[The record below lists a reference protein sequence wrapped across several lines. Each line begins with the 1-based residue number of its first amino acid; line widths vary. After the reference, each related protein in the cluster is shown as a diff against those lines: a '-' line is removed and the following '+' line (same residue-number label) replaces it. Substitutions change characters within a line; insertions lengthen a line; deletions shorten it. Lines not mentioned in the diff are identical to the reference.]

1 MPVTLHL
8 FGAPTL
14 DLGDGTPPVALP
26 FERRSQ
32 LVALLALKRT
42 WVGRAELASMLWP
55 DQADK
60 LAFTNL
66 RKTLFRL
73 QGAPW
78 AGMVESQG
86 NSLRVATATDVHGFE
101 TALAEHRGADALAL
115 YRDRLLAGFDDDANE
130 AWAGWLRF
138 ERERLHTAWRGAVL
152 DALASDADPAQGL
165 GLAARLLEADP
176 LDEAALHAQLRLLA
190 AGGQVARARQAWQ
203 DFAARLESELGIEPG
218 AELRALRDALDA
230 DAARS
235 RPMPLPDV
243 AHTGAPDDGFV
254 GRAVE
259 LRRLAELFGSGQARL
274 VTIVGPG
281 GIGKTRL
288 AQHAIADLAGRFADG
303 AHFVSLEDA
312 HDADALL
319 ARIAQ
324 AAGSPLRGSAS
335 ALDQVSSA
343 LRERTMLLALDNFEQ
358 LVETG
363 ATVLEPLL
371 AAAPGLALIV
381 TSRMRIGLTLE
392 RLLPLAGLPCPEDE
406 DADRVEAFDAA
417 RVFVAAA
424 HRVAPE
430 LQPQAEA
437 AAIVDICRLLDGLP
451 LALELAAAWTR
462 VLTCAEIAAE
472 LREGTALLRDDSAA
486 RGSRHASIEQVFEQ
500 SWRRLAP
507 VEREALAFLSVFQ
520 GGFSAEAARAVA
532 GTPLPVLGA
541 LIDKSLLHKDGRR
554 LALHPLVQQL
564 AALRLD
570 PAMLVQARRAHAAWF
585 HRLLAQWAPAVAA
598 GERAALQAVDD
609 ELENCRQAWRQAVAD
624 GDVAA
629 VRATGGALHQQLDH
643 RGRYGEGLALMRQA
657 IDAPPLRGDR
667 ALQAWLLA
675 RAAHFEYRLDR
686 YADAHALAGRA
697 LAIGSADAGTR
708 QQAHGVIGT
717 TALRQGRHAEALAC
731 FEEVFEIAEQGGDA
745 ATAAAALDHQALA
758 QKYLGRYDTALTL
771 TLEALARYRALGQ
784 VVGEAICLANL
795 GGLHL
800 VRDEAAAAETY
811 LLEAVALCE
820 REGLAGP
827 LQYALGN
834 LCDIDLRFGRLD
846 AGQAHGEQ
854 LASLARASGQR
865 AVALVATAHLARV
878 ATRRGDLAAARA
890 AVAETAQAA
899 IALAT
904 PIAWGNAMLVLA
916 DLLQAQGEATAAD
929 RVLGFA
935 AEHPAMSPGL
945 RDQFVVERRHAGF
958 ADQCTLGWPGLAL
971 PELLQRAAAEAPLEH
986 APLIALLRS

>member
-1 MPVTLHL
+1 MTVRLHL
-8 FGAPTL
+8 FGTPTI

-32 LVALLALKRT
+32 LIVLLAAQRA
-42 WVGRAELASMLWP
+42 WVGRAELAAMLWP

-73 QGAPW
+73 QGLPW
-78 AGMVESQG
+78 GSVVESQG
-86 NSLRVATATDVHGFE
+86 NSLRVVAATDVGSFE
-101 TALAEHRGADALAL
+101 RAINERRIDDALAL
-115 YRDRLLAGFDDDANE
+115 YSDRLLSGFDDDANE

-138 ERERLHTAWRGAVL
+138 ERERLHTAWRGAAL
-152 DALASDADPAQGL
+152 DALADVADPARGL

-190 AGGQVARARQAWQ
+190 AGGQVARARQAWH
-203 DFAARLESELGIEPG
+203 DFAARLQDELGIEPG
-218 AELRALRDALDA
+218 AELQALRDALDA
-230 DAARS
+230 DAPRS
-235 RPMPLPDV
+235 RPMPLPEP
-243 AHTGAPDDGFV
+243 ARASAADDGFV

-259 LRRLAELFGSGQARL
+259 LRRLAELFGSGAARL

-312 HDADALL
+312 HDADTLL

-324 AAGSPLRGSAS
+324 AAGSPLRGSAT
-335 ALDQVSSA
+335 ALDQVSVA
-343 LRERTMLLALDNFEQ
+343 LRERSMLLALDNFEQ
-358 LVETG
+358 LVDAGT
-363 ATVLEPLL
+363 TVLEPLL

-381 TSRMRIGLTLE
+381 ASRMRLGLALE
-392 RLLPLAGLPCPEDE
+392 QLLPLAGLPCPEDE
-406 DADRVEAFDAA
+406 DTDRVEAFDAA

-424 HRVAPE
+424 HRVAPG
-430 LQPQAEA
+430 LNAQAEA
-437 AAIVDICRLLDGLP
+437 AAIVDICRQLDGLP

-472 LREGTALLRDDSAA
+472 LREGTSLLRDDSATRA
-486 RGSRHASIEQVFEQ
+486 RRHASIEQVFEQ

-507 VEREALAFLSVFQ
+507 VEREALALLSVFQ

-564 AALRLD
+564 AAVRLE
-570 PAMLVQARRAHAAWF
+570 PAMLAQARRAHAAWF
-585 HRLLAQWAPAVAA
+585 HRLLAQLAPAVSA

-609 ELENCRQAWRQAVAD
+609 ELENARQAWRCAVAD
-624 GDVAA
+624 GDAAA
-629 VRATGGALHQQLDH
+629 VRATGGLLHQHLDH

-657 IDAPPLRGDR
+657 IGAPPLRAHT

-675 RAAHFEYRLDR
+675 GAAHFEYRLDR
-686 YADAHALAGRA
+686 YAAAHALAERA
-697 LAIGSADAGTR
+697 LAVESADAGTR

-717 TALRQGRHAEALAC
+717 SALRQGRHAEALAC
-731 FEEVFEIAEQGGDA
+731 FEQVFAIAEEGGDA
-745 ATAAAALDHQALA
+745 AAAAAALDHQALA
-758 QKYLGRYDTALTL
+758 KKYLGHYDTALAL
-771 TLEALARYRALGQ
+771 THDALTRYRALGQ

-795 GGLHL
+795 GGLYL
-800 VRDEAAAAETY
+800 SRDDAAAAEPY

-820 REGLAGP
+820 REGLDGP

-834 LCDIDLRFGRLD
+834 LCDIDLRFGRLE

-865 AVALVATAHLARV
+865 AVALVAVAHLARM
-878 ATRRGDLAAARA
+878 AARRGDLAAARA
-890 AVAETAQAA
+890 AAAETAQAA
-899 IALAT
+899 IALGT
-904 PIAWGNAMLVLA
+904 PVAWGNALLVLA
-916 DLLQAQGEATAAD
+916 ELLLAQGETAAAD

-935 AEHPAMSPGL
+935 VEHPAMSPGL
-945 RDQFVVERRHAGF
+945 RDQLIIERRHAGF
-958 ADQCTLGWPGLAL
+958 AEQCTLAWPGLDMA
-971 PELLQRAAAEAPLEH
+971 ELLQRTAAEAPLDH
-986 APLIALLRS
+986 GPLIAQLRG